1 MKNRI
6 WYEKYRPN
14 KLGSLALSE
23 QMREQFES
31 FIEDGEIP
39 HLLFYGPAGSG
50 KTTLSMILIRKLAS
64 ARLLLNASSDDRGI
78 ATVKTKVKQFAAAK
92 TMQSNKQ
99 NIVLFDEADGLTP
112 DSQMALKNTIET
124 FHKNCRFIF
133 TCNEIDKVIEP
144 IKSRCQIFHFETP
157 PTHAI
162 VRHCRK
168 ILKKENIKFKTKSV
182 KAVVERYYPDVRSVI
197 NNLQSCSVGGK
208 LSPDKYLDKF
218 DANSFVVYLNE
229 GLLFAARNQWSD
241 VQDFTRL
248 YKALANMI
256 TTDEEKCV
264 INLSDEARPEALLII
279 AEYLYKDRTIA
290 DRELNFSACVIEIMN
305 LMELSIDFKTPF

>member
-1 MKNRI
+1 MKQLI
-6 WYEKYRPN
+6 WYEKYRPK
-14 KLGSLALSE
+14 KLDELALTE
-23 QMREQFES
+23 QTRELLDS
-31 FIEDGEIP
+31 YVASGEIP
-39 HLLFYGPAGSG
+39 HLMLHGPAGSG
-50 KTTLSMILIRKLAS
+50 KTTISMILIKLLAS
-64 ARLLLNASSDDRGI
+64 ASLKLNASSDDRGI
-78 ATVKTKVKQFAAAK
+78 ATVKTKVKQFASAK
-92 TMQSNKQ
+92 TMLSGKQ

-144 IKSRCQIFHFETP
+144 IKSRCVMLRFETP

-162 VRHCRK
+162 VNHCRA
-168 ILKKENIKFKTKSV
+168 ILKKEKIKSKRKSIKTI
-182 KAVVERYYPDVRSVI
+182 VERYYPDIRSII
-197 NNLQSCSVGGK
+197 NNLQSCSVNGK
-208 LSPDKYLDKF
+208 LSPDNYLDKF

-248 YKALANMI
+248 YKVLANLI
-256 TTDEEKCV
+256 GAEEKSK
-264 INLSDEARPEALLII
+264 IDLSDDVRAEGLLVV

-290 DRELNFSACVIEIMN
+290 DRELNFTACVIELMN
-305 LMELSIDFKTPF
+305 LMELKIDFKTPF